1 MMNKGGK
8 KLEEKLESKI
18 EKILDNKKAENIIKI
33 DTKEKSSLADY
44 FIIATGTSSTHIKS
58 LSDNIE
64 QELKKENIYPRKIEG
79 YNTGTWI
86 LMDYNEVIVNIF
98 IQSEREKYNL
108 EELLEKAPKI

>member
-1 MMNKGGK
+1 MEEN
-8 KLEEKLESKI
+8 LELKI
-18 EKILDNKKAENIIKI
+18 EKILDSKKAENIVKI
-33 DTKEKSSLADY
+33 DVQEKSSLADY

-58 LSDNIE
+58 LADNVE

-98 IQSEREKYNL
+98 TESERELYNL
-108 EELLEKAPKI
+108 EEILEKAPKM

>member
-1 MMNKGGK
+1 MQNE
-8 KLEEKLESKI
+8 LQNKI
-18 EKILDNKKAENIIKI
+18 EKILDNKKAENIVKI

-64 QELKKENIYPRKIEG
+64 QELKKEKIYPRKIEG
-79 YNTGTWI
+79 YSTGTWI

-98 IQSEREKYNL
+98 TELERQKYNL

>member
-1 MMNKGGK
+1 M
-8 KLEEKLESKI
+8 EEGLDVKI
-18 EKILDNKKAENIIKI
+18 EKILDSKKAENIIKI

-58 LSDNIE
+58 LADNVE

-98 IQSEREKYNL
+98 TESEREMYNL
-108 EELLEKAPKI
+108 EELLEKAPKM

>member
-1 MMNKGGK
+1 MKDELQDK
-8 KLEEKLESKI
+8 V
-18 EKILDNKKAENIIKI
+18 EKILDNKKAENIVKI

-98 IQSEREKYNL
+98 TEAEREKYNL
-108 EELLEKAPKI
+108 EELLEKAPKM